1 MPTIS
6 VIIPVYKAEDCIE
19 RCARSLFEQSFEEIE
34 YVFVDDSS
42 PDRSVSVLERI
53 AEQYPKRKNSV
64 KVLKN
69 EKNLGVLKTR
79 LKGIAAASGDY
90 LIHCDADDWVEQDM
104 YKKLYCEAVSK
115 NADIVWCDFYKSDG
129 NTHVPCTQSD
139 SENPVRDL
147 LLGKRQGSLWNH
159 LVKRELVVDTR
170 IVHPVKNM
178 AEDMTLLLQ
187 YFLLAQSY
195 AYVNEPL
202 YYYYQNSNSVSSGD
216 SKEKI
221 VSQAYQMSEN
231 VGIFHT
237 FLLQM
242 GIESEWKNEV
252 VFRKFFNKRWLLP
265 AVDSVKNCRL
275 WLDCHRD
282 INFSLYRNPYI
293 TKKEKLISLLVEL
306 RLYPLLRKI
315 IRGR

>member
-6 VIIPVYKAEDCIE
+6 VIIPVFRVEDYIE
-19 RCARSLFEQSFEEIE
+19 RCARSLFEQSFEGLE
-34 YVFVDDSS
+34 YIFVDDCS
-42 PDRSVSVLERI
+42 PDRSVSVLERV
-53 AEQYPKRKNSV
+53 AAQYPKRENSV
-64 KVLKN
+64 KILKN

-79 LKGIAAASGDY
+79 MKGIAAATGDY
-90 LIHCDADDWVEQDM
+90 LIHCDADDWVVQDM
-104 YKKLYCEAVSK
+104 YEKLYREAVSK
-115 NADIVWCDFYKSDG
+115 NADIVRCDFYKSDG
-129 NTHVPCTQSD
+129 NTHLPCTQSG
-139 SENPVRDL
+139 SEDPVRDL
-147 LLGKRQGSLWNH
+147 LLGKRQGSLCTH
-159 LVKRELVVDTR
+159 LVKKELVDDPR
-170 IVHPVKNM
+170 IVYPVQNM

-195 AYVNEPL
+195 SYVNEPL

-237 FLLQM
+237 FLLQT
-242 GIESEWKNEV
+242 GIGSEWKNEI

-265 AVDSVKNCRL
+265 AVDSVRNCRL

-293 TKKEKLISLLVEL
+293 TKREKLISLLVEL

>member
-34 YVFVDDSS
+34 YVFVDDCS

-159 LVKRELVVDTR
+159 LVKKELVDDSR
-170 IVHPVKNM
+170 IVHPVQNM

-195 AYVNEPL
+195 AYVNELL
-202 YYYYQNSNSVSSGD
+202 YYYYQNCNSVSSGD
-216 SKEKI
+216 SNEKI

-231 VGIFHT
+231 VGIFQT
-237 FLLQM
+237 FLLQT
-242 GIESEWKNEV
+242 GIGSEWKNEV